1 MSMPSIHNSVESSK
15 CLELLH
21 LQALSNHTRKASRLG
36 LWGEQMIQTRH
47 GKATPHM
54 LITHL
59 DDGTMEIVLILE
71 DEPIH
76 ETNENELPY
85 LKKQER
91 EERNNPME
99 E

>member
-1 MSMPSIHNSVESSK
+1 MPSIHNSVESSK

-47 GKATPHM
+47 GEATPHM
-54 LITHL
+54 LITFA
-59 DDGTMEIVLILE
+59 DGTTELVLILE
-71 DEPIH
+71 DEQHMNTPK
-76 ETNENELPY
+76 NSLGY
-85 LKKQER
+85 LKKE
-91 EERNNPME
+91 ESKERNNPME

>member
-47 GKATPHM
+47 GQATPHM
-54 LITHL
+54 LITFA
-59 DDGTMEIVLILE
+59 DGTSELILILE
-71 DEPIH
+71 DKTTH
-76 ETNENELPY
+76 ENNENGLPY

-91 EERNNPME
+91 EE
-99 E
+99 